1 MSEGSYD
8 DRFAALE
15 EESRGLVSDVHELA
29 QFTKLNF
36 TGFIK
41 IVKVR
46 GHWGLR
52 ASIETDVPTRYR
64 SNRNTMFVPR
74 MLVQDNL
81 SPPAHA
87 PRFRRNLPGTR

>member
-29 QFTKLNF
+29 LFTKLNF

-46 GHWGLR
+46 VSLGI
-52 ASIETDVPTRYR
+52 ASQHRD
-64 SNRNTMFVPR
+64 
-74 MLVQDNL
+74 
-81 SPPAHA
+81 
-87 PRFRRNLPGTR
+87 